1 MQAQL
6 DPETKRILL
15 ALVASPKTP
24 SEVSRIHGIPIAV
37 VWQRVGRLQELGL
50 VRQVLIFV
58 DSAGELRR
66 YFEANL
72 PIDTSDEE
80 LIIQV

>member
-6 DPETKRILL
+6 DPETKRILI
-15 ALVASPKTP
+15 AVVASPKTP
-24 SEVSRIHGIPIAV
+24 TEVSRIHGLPVAL
-37 VWQRVGRLQELGL
+37 VWQKVRRLQELGL
-50 VRQVLIFV
+50 VREVLVFV
-58 DSAGELRR
+58 DSAGKIRR

-80 LIIQV
+80 LIVQL

>member
-6 DPETKRILL
+6 DPDTKRILL

-24 SEVSRIHGIPIAV
+24 AEVSRIHGLPVAL
-37 VWQRVGRLQELGL
+37 VWQKVRRLQDLGL
-50 VRQVLIFV
+50 VREVLTFV
-58 DSAGELRR
+58 DSTGQLRR

-72 PIDTSDEE
+72 PIDTSDHE
-80 LIIQV
+80 LVVQL